1 VPDPNAKTVLLI
13 DDNAVQLAA
22 RKGVLESAGFR
33 VLISTDPLHALET
46 LRSPGDGVRIDGVI
60 TDHIMP
66 HVSGAVFVRKLRE
79 TDAQVP
85 VMVVSGL
92 ADAENEYEGLKV
104 IFRHKPLLPAEM
116 ISAVREMV
124 GGGE

>member
-1 VPDPNAKTVLLI
+1 VPDSNAKTVLLI

-33 VLISTDPLHALET
+33 VLTSTDPLHALDT
-46 LRSPGDGVRIDGVI
+46 LRSPGAGIRVDGVI

-66 HVSGAVFVRKLRE
+66 HVSGAVFVAKLRE
-79 TDAQVP
+79 TDPQVP

-92 ADAENEYEGLKV
+92 ADAEDEYEGLNV
-104 IFRHKPLLPAEM
+104 IFRQKPLLPAEM
-116 ISAVREMV
+116 IAALRAMV
-124 GGGE
+124 GAE